1 MRLGT
6 EWSDPGLQR
15 MLFQEISKTVKHPNA
30 SAGDWGTGMRRAAWL
45 AALSVAWGYAVL
57 QWGGVVVLDRKIFLL
72 GLGVAGLGWWLAN
85 RGSAAAVPGAAGWC
99 WWLLP
104 GYAALQL
111 VPLPRAVLGLVSPAR
126 AEVSKAL
133 EGLGAG
139 ERWAPLSVAPGTGM
153 NHFLLFAG
161 CAVVFY
167 LTYQMA
173 MESRKWR
180 WAAML
185 PPVLVAALE
194 GVLGLAQTMGG
205 RDATGTYVN
214 HDHYAGLLEMALP
227 FAAAYPVARWRA
239 VDTRREFPMR
249 LAAAMCA
256 GWGAAAAILMG
267 VLASLSRTGVVAAL
281 FGVLAM
287 GIVAW
292 WGTGW
297 RSAGGVAVLAAG
309 LAGCFVFLPSD
320 ALIARFAASAQDMTA
335 EGRTELWVES
345 LALVRT
351 FPVFGCGL
359 GGYEQAFL
367 RHKVSVP
374 MVRDDYAHN
383 DYLQYLIELGAAGFA
398 IGAVLMGSI
407 AARAWRAS
415 AGSSDPGNRW
425 LAIACIGAL
434 AAIGL
439 HSFADFNL
447 YIPANALLLAWI
459 SGVALATGAEAGGVA
474 DWRRVGLGKTIDV
487 KPEKSGRRLFGRFG
501 R

>member
-1 MRLGT
+1 M
-6 EWSDPGLQR
+6 
-15 MLFQEISKTVKHPNA
+15 K
-30 SAGDWGTGMRRAAWL
+30 RAAWL
-45 AALSVAWGYAVL
+45 AAMSVVWGYAVL
-57 QWGGVVVLDRKIFLL
+57 QWGGVVVLDRKILLL

-85 RGSAAAVPGAAGWC
+85 RGSVAAVPGAAGWC

-104 GYAALQL
+104 AYAALQL

-133 EGLGAG
+133 DGLGAG
-139 ERWAPLSVAPGTGM
+139 ERAAPLSLAPGTGM
-153 NHFLLFAG
+153 NQFLLFAG
-161 CAVVFY
+161 CAAVFY
-167 LTYQMA
+167 VTYQIA
-173 MESRKWR
+173 VESRKWR
-180 WAAML
+180 WAVML
-185 PPVLVAALE
+185 PPVLVAVLE
-194 GVLGLAQTMGG
+194 GVLGLVQAMGG
-205 RDATGTYVN
+205 REAAGTYVN
-214 HDHYAGLLEMALP
+214 RDHYAGLMEMALP
-227 FAAAYPVARWRA
+227 FAVAYPVARWKA
-239 VDTRREFPMR
+239 TDTRREFPVR
-249 LAAAMCA
+249 LAVVMCV
-256 GWGAAAAILMG
+256 GWGAAAVILMG
-267 VLASLSRTGVVAAL
+267 VLASLSRTGVVASL
-281 FGVLAM
+281 FAVLVM
-287 GIVAW
+287 GIVAS
-292 WGTGW
+292 WGSGW
-297 RSAGGVAVLAAG
+297 RSAGGVAVLAAA

-335 EGRTELWVES
+335 EGRTELWRES

-398 IGAVLMGSI
+398 IGVVLMGSI

-415 AGSSDPGNRW
+415 AGSGDPRDRW
-425 LAIACIGAL
+425 LGIGCIGAF

-439 HSFADFNL
+439 HSFVDFNL

-459 SGVALATGAEAGGVA
+459 SGVALATGTEATGVA

-487 KPEKSGRRLFGRFG
+487 KPEKARRRMFGRFG